1 MKTVLI
7 AIDGTEPAQDAVH
20 VGLELATHEHA
31 SVTFVYVTALVGLIE
46 GMDDPKAPPN
56 RVPAPEEDPVLRNA
70 LEMARER
77 GVLAQAELLVGY
89 VPAQIARL
97 AEDIDA
103 DMIVVGSRSLG
114 PLKRAVL
121 GSVSRPLVG
130 MTRRPVLI
138 VQEPAVREP
147 SAV

>member
-1 MKTVLI
+1 MKTILI
-7 AIDGTEPAQDAVH
+7 ATDGTEPAQHAVH
-20 VGLELATHEHA
+20 VGLELAADENA
-31 SVTFVYVTALVGLIE
+31 SVTFVHATTLADLVE
-46 GMDDPKAPPN
+46 GMEDPKGPPN
-56 RVPAPEEDPVLRNA
+56 RVPVPEEDAVLHSA
-70 LEMARER
+70 LGLARDR
-77 GVLAQAELLVGY
+77 GIAAQAELLLGY

-97 AEDIDA
+97 ADDIDA

-121 GSVSRPLVG
+121 GGVSRPLLG

-147 SAV
+147 SAP

>member
-1 MKTVLI
+1 
-7 AIDGTEPAQDAVH
+7 
-20 VGLELATHEHA
+20 
-31 SVTFVYVTALVGLIE
+31 
-46 GMDDPKAPPN
+46 
-56 RVPAPEEDPVLRNA
+56 LRSA
-70 LEMARER
+70 LEQAHER
-77 GVLAQAELLVGY
+77 VLAAQAELLVGY

-97 AEDIDA
+97 ADDLDA

-121 GSVSRPLVG
+121 GSVSRPLLG

>member
-1 MKTVLI
+1 MKTILI
-7 AIDGTEPAQDAVH
+7 ATDGTEPAQQAVH
-20 VGLELATHEHA
+20 VGLELAADENA
-31 SVTFVYVTALVGLIE
+31 SVTFVHAKPLVDLVE
-46 GMDDPKAPPN
+46 GMEDPKAPAN
-56 RVPAPEEDPVLRNA
+56 RVPALEEDAVLRDA
-70 LEMARER
+70 LELARER
-77 GVLAQAELLVGY
+77 GVVAQAELLLGS

-97 AEDIDA
+97 ADDIDA

-121 GSVSRPLVG
+121 GSVSRPLLG